1 LVFPQNPVTTMDSMD
16 NYDVDTSAP
25 ESAEPSGNREAGP
38 ESLDKVRDI
47 LFGSQMRMVE
57 SRFHNLEERLLQEQ
71 RALRADFGRQLGEL
85 NTALRLELDQ
95 AEQRLAAERTK
106 RQEDLQAISAE
117 LRAALGSLE
126 RRHMNLEQ
134 AAGMADADLRD
145 QLLQHSSAITSEIAR
160 LSERLSTELDRS
172 VKQLDGVKLDTSL
185 LASLLGEVATRLG
198 GNGREQYQG

>member
-1 LVFPQNPVTTMDSMD
+1 MD
-16 NYDVDTSAP
+16 NYDVDTRAHEGTEQTGS
-25 ESAEPSGNREAGP
+25 RDAGP

-85 NTALRLELDQ
+85 TTALRHELEQ
-95 AEQRLAAERTK
+95 GEQRLAAERAN
-106 RQEDLQAISAE
+106 RQQELQAINGE
-117 LRAALGSLE
+117 LRDALGSLE

-160 LSERLSTELDRS
+160 LSERVSTELDRS
-172 VKQLDGVKLDTSL
+172 IKQLDGVKLDTSL

>member
-1 LVFPQNPVTTMDSMD
+1 MDSMD
-16 NYDVDTSAP
+16 NYDVDTRP
-25 ESAEPSGNREAGP
+25 HESGEAGGNRDAGP

-71 RALRADFGRQLGEL
+71 RSLRADFGRQLGEL
-85 NTALRLELDQ
+85 TTALRHELEQ
-95 AEQRLAAERTK
+95 AEQRLAAERAK
-106 RQEDLQAISAE
+106 RQEELQAINAE
-117 LRAALGSLE
+117 LRDALGSLE

-160 LSERLSTELDRS
+160 LSERVSTELDRS
-172 VKQLDGVKLDTSL
+172 VKHLDGVKLDTSL

-198 GNGREQYQG
+198 GGGNGREQYQG

>member
-1 LVFPQNPVTTMDSMD
+1 MD
-16 NYDVDTSAP
+16 NYDVDTKSEP
-25 ESAEPSGNREAGP
+25 TESLGHEPGP

-71 RALRADFGRQLGEL
+71 RSLRADFGRQLGEL
-85 NTALRLELDQ
+85 NTALRSELDQ
-95 AEQRLAAERTK
+95 AEQRLAAERQR
-106 RQEDLQAISAE
+106 RQEELQALNHE
-117 LRAALGSLE
+117 LHEAVRSLE

-160 LSERLSTELDRS
+160 LSERVSAELDRS

-185 LASLLGEVATRLG
+185 LASLLGEMATRLG
-198 GNGREQYQG
+198 GNGREQYPG

>member
-1 LVFPQNPVTTMDSMD
+1 MDSMD
-16 NYDVDTSAP
+16 NYDVEARP
-25 ESAEPSGNREAGP
+25 QESAESSGTRDAGP

-85 NTALRLELDQ
+85 TTALRHELEQ
-95 AEQRLAAERTK
+95 GEQRLAAERAK
-106 RQEDLQAISAE
+106 RQEELQAIHGE
-117 LRAALGSLE
+117 LRDALGSLE

-145 QLLQHSSAITSEIAR
+145 QLLQHSSAITSEITR
-160 LSERLSTELDRS
+160 LSERVSAELDRS

-198 GNGREQYQG
+198 GGGNGREQYQG

>member
-1 LVFPQNPVTTMDSMD
+1 MDSMD
-16 NYDVDTSAP
+16 NYDVDTRAP
-25 ESAEPSGNREAGP
+25 DSAETAASTEAGP

-71 RALRADFGRQLGEL
+71 RSLRADFGRQLGEL
-85 NTALRLELDQ
+85 NSTIRAELEQ

-106 RQEDLQAISAE
+106 RQEELQAINSE
-117 LRAALGSLE
+117 LREALRSLE

-145 QLLQHSSAITSEIAR
+145 QLLQHSSAITSEIGR
-160 LSERLSTELDRS
+160 LSERVSADLDRS

-198 GNGREQYQG
+198 GNGREHYQG